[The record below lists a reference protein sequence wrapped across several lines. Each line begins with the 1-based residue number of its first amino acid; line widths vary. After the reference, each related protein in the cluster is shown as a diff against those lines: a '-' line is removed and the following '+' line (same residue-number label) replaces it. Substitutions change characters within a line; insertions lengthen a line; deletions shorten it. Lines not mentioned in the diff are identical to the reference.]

1 MERVELHLELH
12 YLTCYFRLLARGE
25 IIALDE
31 IENFLFEKE
40 IFLVYTLIRIPKTRI
55 QVQFNKDNIFNR
67 KSAKSHFSKSS
78 AATSWP

>member
-31 IENFLFEKE
+31 IEIFFLFEKE
-40 IFLVYTLIRIPKTRI
+40 IFLVYTLIRRRKTRI
-55 QVQFNKDNIFNR
+55 QVQSNKDNIFNR
-67 KSAKSHFSKSS
+67 KSAKFQF
-78 AATSWP
+78 